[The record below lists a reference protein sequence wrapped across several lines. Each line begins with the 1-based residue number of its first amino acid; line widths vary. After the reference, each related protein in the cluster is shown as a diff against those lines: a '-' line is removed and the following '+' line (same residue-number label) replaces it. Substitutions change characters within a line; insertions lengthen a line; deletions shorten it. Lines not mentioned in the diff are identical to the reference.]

1 MEVNNLC
8 LKVSLVSYF
17 YMLFFFTSFHGF
29 HCPIDNHE
37 QGKGYCLILIY
48 RPSWIHK
55 MDEGYGPPTIVCY
68 ARWSTI
74 G

>member
-48 RPSWIHK
+48 RPS
-55 MDEGYGPPTIVCY
+55 
-68 ARWSTI
+68 
-74 G
+74 